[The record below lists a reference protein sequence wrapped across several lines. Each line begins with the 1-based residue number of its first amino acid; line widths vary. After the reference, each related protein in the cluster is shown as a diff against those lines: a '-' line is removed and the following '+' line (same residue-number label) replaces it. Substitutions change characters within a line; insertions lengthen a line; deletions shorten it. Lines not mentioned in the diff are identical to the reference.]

1 MDEAPVERRLAAI
14 LVADIAGYSRLM
26 AEDEATTVAVLKG
39 HQAVVLPLVEDHG
52 GRIQDTA
59 GDGILAE
66 FRSVQQAVEC
76 AVAIQHTM
84 AERNAAVPPARQMRF
99 RIGVNFGD
107 VMSDGVRVY
116 GDGLN
121 IAARIQALAEP
132 GGICVT
138 ALVREEVGARTRLAF
153 EALGD
158 QNLKN
163 IPRPVRVFR
172 VRLDDQGEPGA
183 TPRSETRRAPRAW
196 RRPVLLGVLV
206 LVLTGLVGLGIRL
219 ARDRRQ
225 PLDRPRLSIAVLPF
239 SNLSGDPGQDYFS
252 DGLTEDLTTN
262 LSRIE
267 GAFVI
272 ARNTMQTY
280 RGKAVDVKQ
289 LGRELGVRY
298 LLEGSV
304 RRAEQQVR
312 VTAQLIDAETGAH
325 LWAEH
330 FDRGAEDL
338 FALQAEVTGQIARAL
353 NLQLKEAENQR
364 ATRGRPDTLEAIDY
378 ARKAWAELWNKPQ
391 TKETNAQALV
401 YLEKARAL
409 DPTVPEIWANLA
421 YAHQNAAFFGWSPSR
436 EESQRLAREAA
447 VRAVALDPRSAD
459 AHYIL
464 GLTLRVQGDLDRM
477 CEEYET
483 VVALNPNH
491 APGVVTLGTC
501 RLLLYGRP
509 REALPYFE
517 RAFRLSPRDRLR
529 AIWHGWVGVA
539 YVMLGDDLKAL
550 EESKRAAAVNP
561 QFPPAFVL
569 QAGALALLGRE
580 AEARAALAVLQQL
593 QPGLTISRY
602 KEDLGC
608 RSTNPEC
615 HRLME
620 RYYDGLRKA
629 GLPE

>member
-1 MDEAPVERRLAAI
+1 MDEVHVERRLAAI

-26 AEDEATTVAVLKG
+26 AEDEDATVATLKG
-39 HQAVVLPLVEDHG
+39 HQAVVLPLVEAHG

-76 AVAIQHTM
+76 AIAIQRTM
-84 AERNAAVPPARQMRF
+84 AERNAAVPPSRQMRF
-99 RIGVNFGD
+99 RIGVNLGD
-107 VMSDGVRVY
+107 VMYDGTRAY

-121 IAARIQALAEP
+121 VAARIQALAEP

-138 ALVREEVGARTRLAF
+138 ALVREEVSARTSLAF
-153 EALGD
+153 EALGA
-158 QNLKN
+158 QRLKN

-172 VRLDDQGEPGA
+172 VRLGDQGESGTPPPVVPHGA
-183 TPRSETRRAPRAW
+183 LRAW
-196 RRPVLLGVLV
+196 RRAVLLGLLAVVLV
-206 LVLTGLVGLGIRL
+206 GILGLGVRL
-219 ARDRRQ
+219 ALYRG
-225 PLDRPRLSIAVLPF
+225 PSVDRPRLSIAVLPF
-239 SNLSGDPGQDYFS
+239 SNLSGDPDQDYFS
-252 DGLTEDLTTN
+252 DALTEDLTTD

-304 RRAEQQVR
+304 RRAEKQVR

-325 LWAEH
+325 LWAER

-338 FALQAEVTGQIARAL
+338 FTLQAEVTGQIARIL
-353 NLQLKEAENQR
+353 NLQLMEAESQR

-378 ARKAWAELWNKPQ
+378 ARKAWAELWNKPL
-391 TKETNAQALV
+391 TKETNAQALA

-409 DPTVPEIWANLA
+409 DPNVPEIWTNLA
-421 YAHQNAAFFGWSPSR
+421 VAYQRAAFFGWSPSR
-436 EESQRLAREAA
+436 EESLRLAREAA
-447 VRAVALDPRSAD
+447 ERAVALDPRSAD
-459 AHYIL
+459 AHYVL
-464 GLTLRVQGDLDRM
+464 GLMLRFQGDLDRLR
-477 CEEYET
+477 EESET

-491 APGVVTLGTC
+491 ALGVAALGIYQ
-501 RLLLYGRP
+501 LLYGRP
-509 REALPYFE
+509 REALPYFD
-517 RAFRLSPRDRLR
+517 RAFRLSPRDPQR
-529 AIWHGWVGVA
+529 AIWHLWVGLA
-539 YVMLGDDLKAL
+539 YVMLGDDLKAF
-550 EESKRAAAVNP
+550 EESKRSAAANP
-561 QFPPAFVL
+561 QYSPAFAL
-569 QAGALALLGRE
+569 QVSALALLGRE

-593 QPGLTISRY
+593 QPDLTITRN
-602 KEDLGC
+602 KEDRGY
-608 RSTNPEC
+608 RVANPEF
-615 HRLME
+615 HRLIE
-620 RYYDGLRKA
+620 RYLDGLRKA